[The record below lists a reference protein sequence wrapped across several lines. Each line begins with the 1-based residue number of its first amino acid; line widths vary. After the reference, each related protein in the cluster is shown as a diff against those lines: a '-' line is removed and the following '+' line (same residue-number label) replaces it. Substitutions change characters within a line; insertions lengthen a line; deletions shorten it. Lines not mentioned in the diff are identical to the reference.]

1 MAVEA
6 DNSRRWTPRTLLVA
20 ALVLVAAQT
29 VVRGALALGGN
40 LYWDDLIL
48 TGRSAALPLLSPEFL
63 FYNHDGHFM
72 PAAFLTAGITTA
84 LAPLQWWAAAV
95 TLIGLQ
101 LLAALAVLRVL
112 WLLIGPRPALLAVL
126 ALYLFAPLTVPSF
139 AWWAAGLNSLP
150 LQAALAW
157 VAGDALLLARTGRRR
172 YALTGTLVTALAL
185 AFFEKSVLVPF
196 VAFAVVALTMRVDGD
211 ATPIR
216 TAWRAGL
223 RLWLAA
229 GAVIAVWAPVY
240 LAVADTGIE
249 VPTASEALAFVHHG
263 TSLGVVPT
271 LFGGPWQWTRWPPGP
286 PWATPPDGLVVAAWV
301 ALVVAVVVSVRYKK
315 RTGWVWTSA
324 AAYVAAS
331 EVAMMLARS
340 GADTTY
346 ELAQTLR
353 YTSDSAVVLALGCAL
368 VARAPQRLV
377 AQPPRRLVA
386 QPPGRLE
393 EQPPHRLVA
402 QPPGRYDTGT
412 IGAFGR
418 TMTNPVVATALV
430 AGLVASSI
438 WSTVTFARSWQDNPG
453 ADYLATAT
461 RSLAEHRDV
470 PLLDQPV
477 SLMTLLPVAA
487 PWNNASNVFAPL
499 KDRPEFVGAT
509 SELRVL
515 DESGRLVHA
524 TVEPTRWIVQGSE
537 PRCGI
542 RIGPD
547 GGEVPL
553 TGPLMLWQWTAQLNY
568 HATVDG
574 VVDVGL
580 GAGEAVAVPVHKG
593 LNQAFVRIY
602 GTGDHLSVRPR
613 TPGLQLCLGAGP
625 VGVVLPGTDVIDRPR

>member
-29 VVRGALALGGN
+29 AVRGALALGGN

-63 FYNHDGHFM
+63 FYNHDGHLM

-211 ATPIR
+211 ATPMR
-216 TAWRAGL
+216 SAWRSGR
-223 RLWLAA
+223 RLWLGT
-229 GAVIAVWAPVY
+229 GAVVAVWAPVY
-240 LAVADTGIE
+240 LVVAGTGIH
-249 VPTASEALAFVHHG
+249 VPPASDVIAFIRHG
-263 TSLGVVPT
+263 TSLGIVPT
-271 LFGGPWQWTRWPPGP
+271 LLGGPWQWERWPPGP
-286 PWATPPDGLVVAAWV
+286 PWAAPPTGLVLAAWV
-301 ALVVAVVVSVRYKK
+301 VLAAAFVVTVRGTK
-315 RTGWVWTSA
+315 RTGWVWA
-324 AAYVAAS
+324 GIVAYVAAS
-331 EVAMMLARS
+331 EVAMMLGRS
-340 GADTTY
+340 GADTTH

-353 YTSDSAVVLALGCAL
+353 YTSDSAVILVLGLAILFRAPRRS
-368 VARAPQRLV
+368 VARAPR
-377 AQPPRRLVA
+377 PD
-386 QPPGRLE
+386 
-393 EQPPHRLVA
+393 
-402 QPPGRYDTGT
+402 DTGAFRRT
-412 IGAFGR
+412 I
-418 TMTNPVVATALV
+418 TNPVVVTALV
-430 AGLVASSI
+430 AGLVASSV

-499 KDRPEFVGAT
+499 KDRPEFVDAT

-524 TVEPTRWIVQGSE
+524 TVEPARWTVQGSE

-542 RIGPD
+542 RIGPA

-553 TGPLMLWQWTAQLNY
+553 TGPLMVWQWTAQLNY

-602 GTGDHLSVRPR
+602 GTGDHLSVRPV

-625 VGVVLPGTDVIDRPR
+625 VGVVLPGTDAIE

>member
-29 VVRGALALGGN
+29 AVRGALALGGN

-63 FYNHDGHFM
+63 FYNHDGHLM

-185 AFFEKSVLVPF
+185 AFFEKSVVVPF
-196 VAFAVVALTMRVDGD
+196 VAFAVVALRMRVDGE
-211 ATPIR
+211 ATPMR
-216 TAWRAGL
+216 SAWRAGL

-301 ALVVAVVVSVRYKK
+301 ALVVVVVVSVRYKK

-324 AAYVAAS
+324 VAYVAAS

-377 AQPPRRLVA
+377 AQRRDDA
-386 QPPGRLE
+386 
-393 EQPPHRLVA
+393 
-402 QPPGRYDTGT
+402 GT

-418 TMTNPVVATALV
+418 TVTNPVVATALV
-430 AGLVASSI
+430 AGLVASSV

-461 RSLAEHRDV
+461 RSLAEHSDV

-499 KDRPEFVGAT
+499 KDRPEFDRAT

-524 TVEPTRWIVQGSE
+524 TVEPARWTVQGSE

-542 RIGPD
+542 RIGPA

-580 GAGEAVAVPVHKG
+580 GSGEAVAVPVRKG

-625 VGVVLPGTDVIDRPR
+625 VGVVLPGTDAIE